1 MVPLCYYPTRVVLID
16 DNEHF
21 IETLKNGLIN
31 RGLDCVAF
39 TNPHT
44 ALEFLRTI
52 PQTNQFSFSN
62 DTNNDDDANLP
73 PYFQNKI

>member
-44 ALEFLRTI
+44 ALEF
-52 PQTNQFSFSN
+52 
-62 DTNNDDDANLP
+62 
-73 PYFQNKI
+73 